1 MIREVPQNHPQYNE
15 IEYVASYFS
24 ESLTEWGYPWEVHR
38 VYTPNDQPYTNS
50 LILNEKVL
58 VPIMNSSWDDDA
70 INAYELAM
78 PGYEIIGVTGSWE
91 STDALHC
98 RVKGIPD
105 LDMLQL
111 FHNPLRDT
119 VDSFINEGYMINAV
133 IDDLSK
139 TGIVDGSVKVFW
151 KTEAE
156 FEYDSTDLYLS
167 LVPEE
172 PNTYTGYLPPQLYGS
187 EINYFIQALDSSGRK
202 EKHPMAGYH
211 SFFALPTDIC
221 NSWSLGDVDNSGELN
236 IIDVIL
242 LSELIVYGNSL
253 GMCCDFVADI
263 NEDGELS
270 IIDIVNLV
278 SMVVNQ

>member
-1 MIREVPQNHPQYNE
+1 
-15 IEYVASYFS
+15 
-24 ESLTEWGYPWEVHR
+24 
-38 VYTPNDQPYTNS
+38 
-50 LILNEKVL
+50 
-58 VPIMNSSWDDDA
+58 
-70 INAYELAM
+70 
-78 PGYEIIGVTGSWE
+78 
-91 STDALHC
+91 
-98 RVKGIPD
+98 
-105 LDMLQL
+105 
-111 FHNPLRDT
+111 
-119 VDSFINEGYMINAV
+119 
-133 IDDLSK
+133 
-139 TGIVDGSVKVFW
+139 
-151 KTEAE
+151 
-156 FEYDSTDLYLS
+156 

-172 PNTYTGYLPPQLYGS
+172 PNIYAGYLPPQLYGA
-187 EINYFIQALDSSGRK
+187 EINYFIQAQDSSGRK

-253 GMCCDFVADI
+253 GLCCDFVADI